1 MRPLKQI
8 LYIYISDKDFDGN
21 DTTLSRF
28 APRLSLQL
36 EKLLPWPANLTSLRP
51 IGAMQTSNT
60 YVYTYIYIWSKSGS
74 NMCVYV
80 YLYFSISK
88 NAHLQERHEP
98 IGQRSCASA
107 VAASARFAGAE
118 VLPLT
123 SHMCA

>member
-1 MRPLKQI
+1 
-8 LYIYISDKDFDGN
+8 
-21 DTTLSRF
+21 
-28 APRLSLQL
+28 
-36 EKLLPWPANLTSLRP
+36 
-51 IGAMQTSNT
+51 
-60 YVYTYIYIWSKSGS
+60 
-74 NMCVYV
+74 MCVYV

-123 SHMCA
+123 SHSTAMPRAHDLGIWGLWRSLN